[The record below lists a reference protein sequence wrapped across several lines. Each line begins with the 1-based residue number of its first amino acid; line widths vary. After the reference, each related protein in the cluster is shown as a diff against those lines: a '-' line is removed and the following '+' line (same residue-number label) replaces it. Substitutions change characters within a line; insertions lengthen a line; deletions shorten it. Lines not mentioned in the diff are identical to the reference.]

1 MNTHI
6 SYYAH
11 VYGQHNYSAEPFVP
25 IGMESLVHDKPQRR
39 RTFAEH
45 CKKGFVLGTSF
56 ENYCGW
62 KMWMLNTQIISISAT
77 VFHKHKYIS
86 NPTVTPGDAVIVAA
100 QNLAAALKRKMPHYL
115 QGSPLSKLSR
125 LSKIFSDAAAVPKQN
140 GAPSSAAIQ
149 RSHP

>member
-6 SYYAH
+6 SSYAH
-11 VYGQHNYSAEPFVP
+11 VYGQHDYSVKPFVT

-56 ENYCGW
+56 EHYRGW
-62 KMWMLNTQIISISAT
+62 KMWMINTRTVRISNT

-86 NPTVTPGDAVIVAA
+86 NPSVTPDDAVIASA
-100 QNLAAALKRKMPHYL
+100 QNLAAALKSKMPQYL
-115 QGSPLSKLSR
+115 QESPFSELSL
-125 LSKIFSDAAAVPKQN
+125 LSKIFSDAAAVPIQN
-140 GAPSSAAIQ
+140 
-149 RSHP
+149 